1 MDDAWREVN
10 KVLEKDPNNIVAKNV
25 KGNVL
30 GRGYGRLDDAIK
42 IFEEIVAE
50 QPDFS
55 SAWENMG
62 IAYAIKRDFTNAE
75 RCLLHALELSPDN
88 DNIKLNLYYMYKDK
102 GDEKEAEKYKP

>member
-1 MDDAWREVN
+1 MEN
-10 KVLEKDPNNIVAKNV
+10 EPNNIVAKNV

-62 IAYAIKRDFTNAE
+62 IGYAIKKDFANSE
-75 RCLLHALELSPDN
+75 KCLLHALELSPD
-88 DNIKLNLYYMYKDK
+88 DKNIRFNLYNMYKDK
-102 GDEKEAEKYKP
+102 GDIAEAEKYQ

>member
-1 MDDAWREVN
+1 M
-10 KVLEKDPNNIVAKNV
+10 
-25 KGNVL
+25 L

-50 QPDFS
+50 HPDFS

-75 RCLLHALELSPDN
+75 RCLLHAHELTPDN
-88 DNIKLNLYYMYKDK
+88 DNIKLNLYYMYTDK
-102 GDEKEAEKYKP
+102 GDKAEAEKYRQ